1 VPDILRSAETTQTEI
16 APLNFSF
23 DGGEAKRANAVA
35 GALTCPDWNQIGPS
49 RPKMAE
55 SAFFHALISPVGLC
69 SSGMEY
75 SLHALVG
82 RSLLAATELPGR
94 P

>member
-1 VPDILRSAETTQTEI
+1 VLDILKSAETTQNEI
-16 APLNFSF
+16 ARLNFSF
-23 DGGEAKRANAVA
+23 GRSEAQRANAVA
-35 GALTCPDWNQIGPS
+35 GPLTCPDWNQIGPS
-49 RPKMAE
+49 RPEMDE

-69 SSGMEY
+69 PSGMEY